1 MMKAN
6 ITPAD
11 DRRAALAMLG
21 FIHGDSAQIAHV
33 MDEAAQAPA
42 GAAALVLALAE
53 AATSYITELCGSEEE
68 AANQLTQM
76 ILKIA
81 EQEHNK

>member
-6 ITPAD
+6 VTPTD

-21 FIHGDSAQIAHV
+21 FLHGDSAQIRHV
-33 MDEAAQAPA
+33 MDEAAQEST
-42 GAAALVLALAE
+42 GAAALILALAE
-53 AATSYITELCGSEEE
+53 AATGYVVQLCGTEEE
-68 AANQLTQM
+68 AANQLSQM

-81 EQEHNK
+81 EQDTTK